1 MGFGQF
7 RRAILERRARAL
19 RREQPRSSC
28 PTVWR
33 ISYVNPLGASA
44 RRRATRS
51 RRRRPSRGRF
61 RSRRRCTRSP
71 IRAWRTPPPSRRDC
85 TDCTDLVIPSTR
97 ARCPW
102 RRDLRRVPRAPHIP
116 EAIPVCRGNTNPRA
130 RGGARDSHE
139 SPAVAPFARVDPSP
153 GLAVTRPESGRSSE
167 AHDPDATG
175 ERGRRRGSRTAA
187 AGSRLATRALRD
199 ERCAALGTNTTA
211 RPRRERNAACR
222 SRSALR
228 ARTVANARR
237 APPNR
242 EPAPF
247 SFRATRYVRTRF
259 GRKLRGFRRSPK
271 TRGERRLSRSCPSAT
286 SAALRSTVHDGVWTR
301 ARATRYVRTRFG
313 RKLRGFRARRRR
325 GERRLSRSCPSA
337 TSAALR
343 STVHDCVW
351 TRARATRYVR
361 TRFGRKLRGF
371 RRSPKTRG
379 ERRLSRSC
387 PSATSRGL

>member
-1 MGFGQF
+1 MP
-7 RRAILERRARAL
+7 RKHEPARVGEARGL
-19 RREQPRSSC
+19 AR
-28 PTVWR
+28 V
-33 ISYVNPLGASA
+33 A
-44 RRRATRS
+44 RRRAFRA
-51 RRRRPSRGRF
+51 GR
-61 RSRRRCTRSP
+61 
-71 IRAWRTPPPSRRDC
+71 
-85 TDCTDLVIPSTR
+85 
-97 ARCPW
+97 
-102 RRDLRRVPRAPHIP
+102 
-116 EAIPVCRGNTNPRA
+116 
-130 RGGARDSHE
+130 
-139 SPAVAPFARVDPSP
+139 PFAGTGRDPTGIGSI
-153 GLAVTRPESGRSSE
+153 ERSARS
-167 AHDPDATG
+167 DATG
-175 ERGRRRGSRTAA
+175 ERDDERGSRTAA
-187 AGSRLATRALRD
+187 TGSRLATRALRD

-313 RKLRGFRARRRR
+313 RKLRGFRRSPKTR

-387 PSATSRGL
+387 PSATSAALRSTVHDCVWTRARARARRTR